1 MAMKRTAWR
10 EVAIGAGLILTALG
24 ATTRLTETQ
33 AQHLEQFSAFAVNL
47 QGTRP
52 GDRSMS
58 GIIQITI
65 DRWSTE
71 EERNTLIDAFDSK
84 GQNGLLNQLARMKP
98 TGYIKLPTTLGYDLR
113 YTREVRNPDGS
124 RRIIVGTDRRM
135 TVNEEINRPI
145 TTDYPFTI
153 IELRVNKANMGEGRL
168 SALTKIKTNK
178 KEGLIELE
186 AYGDAAKLT
195 EVKPLQ

>member
-1 MAMKRTAWR
+1 MRNVAWR
-10 EVAIGAGLILTALG
+10 KVTISAGLIVAALVG
-24 ATTRLTETQ
+24 TSRPAGTQ

-47 QGTRP
+47 QGARP

-58 GIIQITI
+58 GVIQITI
-65 DRWSTE
+65 DRWSSE
-71 EERNTLIDAFDSK
+71 AERNTLIDAFDSK
-84 GQNGLLNQLARMKP
+84 GQDGLLRELERMKP
-98 TGYIKLPTTLGYDLR
+98 TGYIKLPNTLGYDLR
-113 YTREVRNPDGS
+113 FAREVPNPDGG

-135 TVNEEINRPI
+135 TMSEEVNRPI

-153 IELRVNKANMGEGRL
+153 IELRVNKANVGQGAL

-178 KEGLIELE
+178 KEGTIELE